1 MMISMPNCVRV
12 VAPIALF
19 AAGVAGV
26 SHAQPP
32 AALVVVAPIV
42 EQQVASGQTSVGT
55 VMPLKRA
62 IIGSAVDGRVIE
74 FAVEE
79 GDRVEAGQKLAQL
92 LTETI
97 SLELA
102 AAEAELELRRQQ
114 LAELENGTRPEE
126 VAQLLARVNGAV
138 ARGEYLTARRKR
150 IETVFQGGRAAS
162 EEERDEAVSAA
173 IEAEQLYNE
182 AKSAYDMAVIGPRQ
196 ELILQAKAQVAVQQ
210 AVVDRLKDQITKHT
224 VISRFPG
231 YVVAENTEL
240 GQWVKQGEA
249 VVEVA
254 ALDEVEIYAQVV
266 EQHVPFVKIGSQ
278 VTIEVPALEGR
289 LFEGTVTAIVPQAN
303 VQARTFPVK
312 VRVRNEIT
320 SDGPLLKAGM
330 YARVTL
336 PAGPAH
342 MALVV
347 PKDALVLG
355 KGPQPLVYVVDP
367 APDGKSGKA
376 TAVPVEIGVAA
387 GNGIQIT
394 GPFKAGQ
401 LVAVEGNERIFGP
414 NVSIARILEAP
425 APAPADSVSRSR

>member
-1 MMISMPNCVRV
+1 MPSFFRV
-12 VAPIALF
+12 VALTLVTL
-19 AAGVAGV
+19 GGGTVAR
-26 SHAQPP
+26 AQPP
-32 AALVVVAPIV
+32 ALVVVAPIV

-79 GDRVEAGQKLAQL
+79 GDRVETGQKLAQL
-92 LTETI
+92 LTDTI
-97 SLELA
+97 ALELA

-126 VAQLLARVNGAV
+126 LAQLQARMDAAV
-138 ARGEYLTARRKR
+138 ARREYLVLRRNR
-150 IETVFQGGRAAS
+150 IETVYKGGRAAS

-173 IEAEQLYNE
+173 LEADQLYNE
-182 AKSAYDMAVIGPRQ
+182 AKAAHEMAVKGPRD
-196 ELILQAKAQVAVQQ
+196 EAILQAKAQVAVQQ
-210 AVVDRLKDQITKHT
+210 AIVDRLKDQISKHT
-224 VISRFPG
+224 IISRFPG

-254 ALDEVEIYAQVV
+254 ALDEVEISAQVV
-266 EQHVPFVKIGSQ
+266 EQHVPFVKVGAP
-278 VTIEVPALEGR
+278 VTVEIPALANR
-289 LFEGTVTAIVPQAN
+289 LFEGTITAIVPQAN

-320 SDGPLLKAGM
+320 SDGPLLKSGM

-355 KGPQPLVYVVDP
+355 KGPTPLVYVVEP
-367 APDGKSGKA
+367 APDGKTGKA
-376 TAVPVEIGVAA
+376 TAVPVEIGVAS

-414 NVSIARILEAP
+414 NVAIAGIRKAP
-425 APAPADSVSRSR
+425 APPAADSVSQSR

>member
-1 MMISMPNCVRV
+1 MPRFFRV
-12 VAPIALF
+12 LVPLTLF
-19 AAGVAGV
+19 ALGAV
-26 SHAQPP
+26 SVSQAQPP
-32 AALVVVAPIV
+32 ALVVVAPIV

-62 IIGSAVDGRVIE
+62 VIGSAVEGRVIE

-92 LTETI
+92 LTDTI

-126 VAQLLARVNGAV
+126 VEQLLARTNGAI
-138 ARGEYLTARRKR
+138 ARREYLIARRKR
-150 IETVFQGGRAAS
+150 IETVFQGGRATS

-173 IEAEQLYNE
+173 IEADQLYNE
-182 AKSAYDMAVIGPRQ
+182 AKAAYNMAVKGPRQ

-224 VISRFPG
+224 IISRFPG

-254 ALDEVEIYAQVV
+254 ALDEVEISAQVV
-266 EQHVPFVKIGSQ
+266 EQHIPFVKVGSP
-278 VTIEVPALEGR
+278 VTVEIPALAGR
-289 LFEGTVTAIVPQAN
+289 LFEGVVTAIVPQAN
-303 VQARTFPVK
+303 LQARTFPVK
-312 VRVRNEIT
+312 VRARNEIA

-355 KGPQPLVYVVDP
+355 KGPKPLIYLVEP
-367 APDGKSGKA
+367 AADGKTGTA
-376 TAVPVEIGVAA
+376 AAVPVEVGVAS

-414 NVSIARILEAP
+414 NVVITRVLAAP
-425 APAPADSVSRSR
+425 APAAANSVSQSR

>member
-1 MMISMPNCVRV
+1 MPSVFRFCVLTLFTLGAGPIS
-12 VAPIALF
+12 F
-19 AAGVAGV
+19 
-26 SHAQPP
+26 AQPP
-32 AALVVVAPIV
+32 ASLVVVAPIV

-92 LTETI
+92 LTDTI

-114 LAELENGTRPEE
+114 LAELENGTRAEE
-126 VAQLLARVNGAV
+126 LAQLLAKMNAAA
-138 ARGEYLTARRKR
+138 ARHQYLDARRKR
-150 IETVFQGGRAAS
+150 IESVFKGGRATS
-162 EEERDEAVSAA
+162 EEERDEAVAA
-173 IEAEQLYNE
+173 ALEAEQLVME
-182 AKSAYDMAVIGPRQ
+182 AKAAREMAVVGPRQ
-196 ELILQAKAQVAVQQ
+196 EAILQAKAQVAVQQ
-210 AVVDRLKDQITKHT
+210 AVVDRLKDQIEKHT
-224 VISRFPG
+224 IISRFPG

-240 GQWVKQGEA
+240 GQWVKQGEP

-254 ALDEVEIYAQVV
+254 ALDEVEISAQVV
-266 EQHVPFVKIGSQ
+266 EQHVPFVKVGAP
-278 VTIEVPALEGR
+278 VTVEIPALANR

-312 VRVRNEIT
+312 VRVKNEIT
-320 SDGPLLKAGM
+320 SDGPLLKSGM

-336 PAGPAH
+336 PAGAER

-355 KGPQPLVYVVDP
+355 KGPTPLVYVVEP
-367 APDGKSGKA
+367 GPDGKTGKA
-376 TAVPVEIGVAA
+376 TAVPVQIGVAA
-387 GNGIQIT
+387 GAGIQIT

-414 NVSIARILEAP
+414 NVAISGIRKAAAP
-425 APAPADSVSRSR
+425 PAADSVSRSR